1 MNDLTGESTLSVVDD
16 AVVLAVDD
24 GSVVI
29 RGVIDSLGEL
39 GRGYRVHRL
48 PCDSAFGERGPSGV
62 EPTAVMSERSYRVS
76 MARLTTLDWPV
87 KVLLVCDGTD
97 PTPLR
102 TYGTGLVRGYLTG
115 SFDTSLLFAAVQTV
129 STGGLFFPAEFGP
142 YLSGGSQ
149 RVEPPGNSVLTE
161 REAVVLRH
169 VAAGLTHKQIATRL
183 ALAKSTVDTYVHRIR
198 HKLQVGNKAELTR
211 AAAHFG
217 LVPPDW

>member
-1 MNDLTGESTLSVVDD
+1 VD
-16 AVVLAVDD
+16 AVVLTVDD

-39 GRGYRVHRL
+39 GHGYQVHNLPRGSEVGQRT
-48 PCDSAFGERGPSGV
+48 SAGV
-62 EPTAVMSERSYRVS
+62 EPTVVMSERSYRES
-76 MARLTTLDWPV
+76 RARLATSDWAV
-87 KVLLVCDGTD
+87 RVLLVCDGTD

-102 TYGTGLVRGYLTG
+102 TYGTGVVRGYLTG
-115 SFDTSLLFAAVQTV
+115 SFDRSLLLAAVQAV
-129 STGGLFFPAEFGP
+129 SMGGLFFPAEFGP
-142 YLSGGSQ
+142 YLAGTPYPPE
-149 RVEPPGNSVLTE
+149 VPGNAVLTE

-183 ALAKSTVDTYVHRIR
+183 ALSKSTVDTYVHRIR

-217 LVPPDW
+217 LVSSDW